1 MKLAREVLIAVS
13 ATLATRNPERIRAAL
28 RRAAAVADT
37 DSVDEVLLQSHLF
50 IGFPDALNAI
60 SAWRALR
67 EASLASH
74 ASPGEACEEWTE
86 RGERVCAK
94 VYAGNYRKLRE
105 NVARLH
111 PDLDRW
117 MVDGGYGRVIGRG
130 GLSLATRELCIA
142 ALLAV
147 WNVPRQLHSHLRGAL
162 NAGAS
167 VHDVDTAVRI
177 ACELVDD
184 PDRRRGVTQL
194 WQTIRAAAAATD
206 SPSAHPLFSSPA
218 SP

>member
-13 ATLATRNPERIRAAL
+13 ATLATRDPERIRAAL
-28 RRAAAVADT
+28 LRAAAVADT

-67 EASLASH
+67 EASPAS
-74 ASPGEACEEWTE
+74 SGEECEEWTE
-86 RGERVCAK
+86 RGERVCAT
-94 VYAGNYRKLRE
+94 VYAGNYGRLRE

-142 ALLAV
+142 ALLAA

-206 SPSAHPLFSSPA
+206 SPSAHPLSSSPA